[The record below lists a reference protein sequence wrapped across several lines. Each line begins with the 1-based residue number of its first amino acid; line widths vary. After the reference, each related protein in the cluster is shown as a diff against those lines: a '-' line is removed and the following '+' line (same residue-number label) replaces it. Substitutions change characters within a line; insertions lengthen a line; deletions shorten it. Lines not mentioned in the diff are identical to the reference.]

1 MAQPVRLS
9 VVAPM
14 HSEEGNARALYDA
27 IRETLERLGE
37 PYEIIFVNDTSSDGT
52 LSVMKDIAGR
62 DGRFHYLDLE
72 TNVGENWA
80 MLAGISK
87 AAGEVIATIDG
98 DYQND
103 PSYIPAML
111 EKLSQGYRVVSGW
124 RRNRVGSF
132 WDRRLPSLVAN
143 SLIRMVSGVPVHDCG
158 CGLKAYRREV
168 VEGKYVPKGFMNRFS
183 PVVFDVKA
191 EEFSE
196 VEIIDRER
204 KAGTSH
210 YGISRVFEVLH
221 DLLVLPFAVRGASR
235 WLGQFSK
242 LQWISITAGA
252 LFLIL
257 GWSIW
262 ALAAFIVA
270 LASYANARSLQRF
283 VEAQT
288 RPPFRIKE
296 FR

>member
-1 MAQPVRLS
+1 VQPVRLS

-14 HSEEGNARALYDA
+14 HNEEGNARALYEA
-27 IRETLERLGE
+27 IRDALDRHGER
-37 PYEIIFVNDTSSDGT
+37 YEIIFVNDTSSDGT
-52 LSVMKDIAGR
+52 LAVMKEIACR
-62 DGRFHYLDLE
+62 DGNFHYADLE

-80 MLAGISK
+80 LLAGISR
-87 AAGEVIATIDG
+87 ASGEVIVTIDG

-111 EKLSQGYRVVSGW
+111 ERLSKGYRVVSGW

-132 WDRRLPSLVAN
+132 WDRRLPSLAAN
-143 SLIRMVSGVPVHDCG
+143 ALIRLVSGVPVHDCG

-168 VEGKYVPKGFMNRFS
+168 IVGKYVPKGFLNRFS
-183 PVVFDVKA
+183 PVVFGVKA

-196 VEIIDRER
+196 VEILDRER

-210 YGISRVFEVLH
+210 YGLGRVFEVLR
-221 DLLVLPFAVRGASR
+221 DLFVLPFAVRGPAK
-235 WLGQFSK
+235 WLDEFRK
-242 LQWISITAGA
+242 LQWIAATAGA
-252 LFLIL
+252 FFLFL
-257 GWSIW
+257 GWSVW
-262 ALAAFIVA
+262 ALAALMVA
-270 LASYANARSLQRF
+270 LAAYANARSLERF
-283 VEAQT
+283 VAAQM

>member
-1 MAQPVRLS
+1 LAQPVRLS

-14 HSEEGNARALYDA
+14 HNEEGNARALYDA

-52 LSVMKDIAGR
+52 LAVMKDIAGS
-62 DGRFHYLDLE
+62 DVRFHYLDLA

-80 MLAGISK
+80 LLAGVSK
-87 AAGEVIATIDG
+87 AAGEVIVTIDG

-111 EKLSQGYRVVSGW
+111 ERLSQGYRVVSGW

-132 WDRRLPSLVAN
+132 WDRRLPSLIAN
-143 SLIRMVSGVPVHDCG
+143 TLIRLVSGVPVHDCG
-158 CGLKAYRREV
+158 CGLKAYRREAID
-168 VEGKYVPKGFMNRFS
+168 GKYVPKGFMNRFS
-183 PVVFDVKA
+183 PVVFGVKA
-191 EEFSE
+191 DEFSE

-204 KAGTSH
+204 RAGTSH
-210 YGISRVFEVLH
+210 YGISRVFEVMR
-221 DLLVLPFAVRGASR
+221 DLCVLPFAVRGAAK
-235 WLGQFSK
+235 WLGAFSNI
-242 LQWISITAGA
+242 QWISVTAGA
-252 LFLIL
+252 VFLIL

-262 ALAAFIVA
+262 ALAAFIIA
-270 LASYANARSLQRF
+270 LASYANARSLERF
-283 VEAQT
+283 VEAQV
-288 RPPFRIKE
+288 RPPFRVKE

>member
-1 MAQPVRLS
+1 VQLVRLS

-14 HSEEGNARALYDA
+14 HNEEGNARVLYEA
-27 IRETLERLGE
+27 IRDTLERHGE

-52 LSVMKDIAGR
+52 LAVMQEIAER
-62 DGRFHYLDLE
+62 DDRFHYLDLE

-80 MLAGISK
+80 LLAGISR
-87 AAGEVIATIDG
+87 ASGEVIVTIDG

-124 RRNRVGSF
+124 RKNRVGSF
-132 WDRRLPSLVAN
+132 WDRRLPSLAAN
-143 SLIRMVSGVPVHDCG
+143 ALIRLVSGVPVHDCG

-168 VEGKYVPKGFMNRFS
+168 IEGKYVPKGFLNRFS
-183 PVVFDVKA
+183 PVVFGVKA
-191 EEFSE
+191 DEFSE

-210 YGISRVFEVLH
+210 YGISRVFEVLR
-221 DLLVLPFAVRGASR
+221 DLFVLPFAVRGPAK
-235 WLGQFSK
+235 WLGEFRK
-242 LQWISITAGA
+242 VQWIALTAGTF
-252 LFLIL
+252 FLIL
-257 GWSIW
+257 GWTVW
-262 ALAAFIVA
+262 ALAALIVA
-270 LASYANARSLQRF
+270 VAAYANARSLERF
-283 VEAQT
+283 VQAQM

-296 FR
+296 YR

>member
-1 MAQPVRLS
+1 MQPVRLS
-9 VVAPM
+9 LVAPM
-14 HSEEGNARALYDA
+14 HNEEGNARSLYEA
-27 IRETLERLGE
+27 IRDTLERHGE

-52 LSVMKDIAGR
+52 LAVMKEIAGR
-62 DGRFHYLDLE
+62 DARFHYLDLE

-80 MLAGISK
+80 LLAGISR
-87 AAGEVIATIDG
+87 ASGEVIVTIDG

-111 EKLSQGYRVVSGW
+111 ERLSQGYRVVSGW
-124 RRNRVGSF
+124 RKNRIGSF

-143 SLIRMVSGVPVHDCG
+143 ALIRLVSGVPVHDCG

-168 VEGKYVPKGFMNRFS
+168 IEGKYVPKGFLNRFS
-183 PVVFDVKA
+183 PVVFGVKPD
-191 EEFSE
+191 EFSE

-210 YGISRVFEVLH
+210 YGISRVFEVLR
-221 DLLVLPFAVRGASR
+221 DLFVLPFAVRGPAKWSGEFR
-235 WLGQFSK
+235 K
-242 LQWISITAGA
+242 LQWIALTAGTV
-252 LFLIL
+252 FLIL
-257 GWSIW
+257 GWTVW
-262 ALAAFIVA
+262 ALAALIVA
-270 LASYANARSLQRF
+270 GAAYANARGLERF
-283 VEAQT
+283 VQAQM